1 MNFHFFIA
9 VHKWPIE
16 KMKVFGELLHFHA
29 FFCLFQITPSHHFR
43 LNYFIMCFS
52 YNITYL
58 KYLHSEK
65 IIKIIKFSEKLKI
78 ILSRILKVDGVIE
91 ANTWYPFFLYF
102 YILVLLKLLS
112 ICAKFQGYN
121 YSFSYIKHEKG
132 SFNLSQGQIRIE
144 NTKVGNKV
152 TIIMKGKTKFSINE

>member
-1 MNFHFFIA
+1 MTNWKNESFWWTSSFSCIFLSFSNHTQSSLPVKLFYNVFLIQYHIFKILA
-9 VHKWPIE
+9 FPKNYKNYQIFRKIE
-16 KMKVFGELLHFHA
+16 NNPEQNTK
-29 FFCLFQITPSHHFR
+29 
-43 LNYFIMCFS
+43 
-52 YNITYL
+52 
-58 KYLHSEK
+58 
-65 IIKIIKFSEKLKI
+65 
-78 ILSRILKVDGVIE
+78 SRWCYRSKHVISF
-91 ANTWYPFFLYF
+91 FFLYF